1 MDSDAEMKKI
11 KDQIFFG
18 HNEHFEYTVQEGL
31 LLYKGRIMVPKEAAL
46 RAVLLREFH
55 SSIMEGHVGNVR
67 TFNRLSVNF
76 YWKAMHNDVRSFV
89 RNCQV
94 CQRMK
99 SDSLAPAGLLQPL
112 PIPQQVFEDISIDFI
127 TGLPKSNS
135 KEAIMVVVDRLTKY
149 DHFFALLRHFDCKS
163 IAKIMVQGMVKLH
176 GIPRSIVND
185 RDPIFVSELWTELAQ
200 LQGTDLCMSSAYH
213 LQTDGQTEALN

>member
-1 MDSDAEMKKI
+1 
-11 KDQIFFG
+11 
-18 HNEHFEYTVQEGL
+18 
-31 LLYKGRIMVPKEAAL
+31 
-46 RAVLLREFH
+46 
-55 SSIMEGHVGNVR
+55 
-67 TFNRLSVNF
+67 
-76 YWKAMHNDVRSFV
+76 MHNDVRSFV